1 MVWQDYELIHT
12 KRVNGNRNAT
22 PSIIM
27 HRLWLASGS
36 YSTLFLGGFA
46 SYAAVMHARTIPT
59 SILQGLP
66 KPLVAGAAFV
76 PAFVLGVNCVGNKS
90 EFWHL
95 LRNFGTYRKE
105 FKMIKEEL
113 YNS

>member
-12 KRVNGNRNAT
+12 KRVNNNRSST
-22 PSIIM
+22 PSIFF
-27 HRLWLASGS
+27 HRLWLSSGS

-46 SYAAVMHARTIPT
+46 SYAAVMHARAIPN
-59 SILQGLP
+59 SLLSGLP
-66 KPLVAGAAFV
+66 KPLVAGATFV
-76 PAFVLGVNCVGNKS
+76 PAIILGVGVVGNKN

-95 LRNFGTYRKE
+95 LRNYGTYRKE